1 MEGFASALVVNPD
14 WQACVDGVAEE
25 IKSAPE
31 ADVGFVYV
39 GDPLSSNT
47 DAIVE
52 GLRERTGIKDW
63 IGSVGLG
70 VSGRGV
76 VEFDTPALSV
86 LAGSFGETRY
96 RVFDSTKPTDALNA
110 WARDNDA
117 RFAVVHGDPH
127 VTNLPDDIARF
138 TRDLDGGF
146 LVGGL
151 SSSRGACP
159 QIANTAVRGG
169 ISGALFAGDV
179 SVATQLSQGC
189 TSMGESHRVTR
200 GDGNLIAELDGRPA
214 LEVMKEEIGEL
225 LSKDLRRA
233 AGYIFVGF
241 TVAGSDTSEYLVRNL
256 VAVDTRSGII
266 AVGEH
271 VKVNDTIVFCKR
283 DAASAVE
290 DMERMLGRLR
300 SILGKREPKGG
311 LYFSCLARGPNQF
324 SPPGLE
330 LEMIADE
337 FGELPV
343 AGFFANG
350 EISHDRL
357 YGYTGVLALFT

>member
-138 TRDLDGGF
+138 TRFFHAMLAQGVNLAPSAFETGF
-146 LVGGL
+146 VSAAHGDAEIDQTL
-151 SSSRGACP
+151 A
-159 QIANTAVRGG
+159 AADH
-169 ISGALFAGDV
+169 AFA
-179 SVATQLSQGC
+179 QL
-189 TSMGESHRVTR
+189 
-200 GDGNLIAELDGRPA
+200 A
-214 LEVMKEEIGEL
+214 
-225 LSKDLRRA
+225 
-233 AGYIFVGF
+233 
-241 TVAGSDTSEYLVRNL
+241 
-256 VAVDTRSGII
+256 
-266 AVGEH
+266 
-271 VKVNDTIVFCKR
+271 
-283 DAASAVE
+283 
-290 DMERMLGRLR
+290 
-300 SILGKREPKGG
+300 
-311 LYFSCLARGPNQF
+311 
-324 SPPGLE
+324 
-330 LEMIADE
+330 
-337 FGELPV
+337 
-343 AGFFANG
+343 
-350 EISHDRL
+350 
-357 YGYTGVLALFT
+357 